1 MRKLVIA
8 GLMCLVPT
16 LASAEAVPPSN
27 NLDKRVRDA
36 TYVDGQVYR
45 INASILRATTIE
57 FPPGEILNNVVAG
70 DTESLQFQS
79 IPGGRVVAIKPVT
92 RGINTNVTLFTNRRA
107 YYLNVIERADTP
119 YFTVRFNGG
128 YTVKDQPLP
137 DSKKVQPMGIYRRY
151 GANLKNA
158 ITPTN
163 VWDDGVYTYFEF
175 YPTSPIPA
183 IFKTLTGDEIT
194 VNSSILE
201 NKVVRVS
208 GISNFWVLRSGSME
222 TVVKRMNP
230 GQPVRMQQT
239 EARHE
244 R

>member
-1 MRKLVIA
+1 MRKLFIA
-8 GLMCLVPT
+8 GLVCLVPT
-16 LASAEAVPPSN
+16 LASAETIPPSN
-27 NLDKRVRDA
+27 HLDKRVRDA
-36 TYVDGQVYR
+36 DYVDGQVYR
-45 INASILRATTIE
+45 VYASVLRATTIE

-70 DTESLQFQS
+70 DTEALQFQS

-107 YYLNVIERADTP
+107 YYLNVIERPDTT

-128 YTVKDQPLP
+128 YTVKDKLLP
-137 DSKKVQPMGIYRRY
+137 DSKKIQPMGIYQRY

-163 VWDDGVYTYFEF
+163 IWDDGVYTYFEF

-183 IFKTLTGDEIT
+183 IFKTLNGDEIT

-208 GISNFWVLRSGSME
+208 GISNFWILRSGSLE

-230 GQPVRMQQT
+230 GQPVRMQQA
-239 EARHE
+239 EERHD